1 MEKNE
6 RSLCMR
12 IVIFPWSIR
21 GRMKAE
27 VELEKI
33 GQLAI
38 AEALQEDT
46 TMLNSMLFFNF
57 PSLKSSCK
65 IAPWSFI

>member
-1 MEKNE
+1 
-6 RSLCMR
+6 
-12 IVIFPWSIR
+12 
-21 GRMKAE
+21 MKAE

-46 TMLNSMLFFNF
+46 TMLNSMLFF
-57 PSLKSSCK
+57 
-65 IAPWSFI
+65 